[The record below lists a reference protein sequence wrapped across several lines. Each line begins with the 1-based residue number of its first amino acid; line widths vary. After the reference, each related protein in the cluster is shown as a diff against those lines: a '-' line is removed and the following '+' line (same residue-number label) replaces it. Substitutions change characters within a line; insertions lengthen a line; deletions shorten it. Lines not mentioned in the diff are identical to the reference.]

1 MNNTEFLKYSATEPM
16 TVLRRKL
23 NDGESLYKVTPV
35 KLSIDDARDDV
46 LYVQYVLENAYSGYP
61 HYDET
66 LFRTAF
72 ISVLDELN
80 SLEKITPNELI
91 DLICKHL
98 SFISDGH
105 LSLSTQDYGKGF
117 YKKVHTFVSDLRL
130 TKTNDS
136 YFDLCSG
143 KPISFDSSLR
153 IFPTVSMNGAAT
165 YLIGV
170 RSKEQIEVIFVRIGN
185 NEEVLPVHKIKSHTS
200 TEEFLVDECY
210 HEDTAIITCSSF
222 VGDSEAQKNKLYE
235 IGKKCRNYKHVI
247 WDLSNNLG
255 GNSELPKQFLL
266 GLTGGFRD
274 TLKFLELKSTLV
286 HAKEYGIIQDI
297 PYRFEQICN
306 EQTESAD
313 LFNGELHVIIN
324 DMVASSAEIAVAWA
338 ATLPRVTFYGC
349 NSLGIGCFG
358 DLCIYYLPNSK
369 VVLWC
374 PQKVFDTNI
383 VETVGFE
390 PDYWIDSKDIATSV
404 LNKIN
409 SKIAIL

>member
-1 MNNTEFLKYSATEPM
+1 MNNTEYLKHSATEPM
-16 TVLRRKL
+16 TVLRRKF
-23 NDGESLYKVTPV
+23 NDGESLYKDTPV
-35 KLSIDDARDDV
+35 ELSIDDARDDV
-46 LYVQYVLENAYSGYP
+46 LYVQYVLENAYSGYSY
-61 HYDET
+61 YDET
-66 LFRTAF
+66 SFRTAF
-72 ISVLDELN
+72 ISVLDEIN

-91 DLICKHL
+91 DLMCKHL

-117 YKKVHTFVSDLRL
+117 YKKEQTYVSDLL
-130 TKTNDS
+130 LSKTDDC

-143 KPISFDSSLR
+143 KQVSFDSTLR
-153 IFPTVSMNGAAT
+153 IFPTVSMNGSDA
-165 YLIGV
+165 YLLGI
-170 RSKEQIEVIFVRIGN
+170 RSKEQIETISVRIGN
-185 NEEVLPVHKIKSHTS
+185 TEEVLPVHKIKSHT
-200 TEEFLVDECY
+200 TTKEFLVDECY
-210 HEDTAIITCSSF
+210 HGDTAIITCSSF
-222 VGDSEAQKNKLYE
+222 VGDSEAQMNKLYE
-235 IGKKCRNYKHVI
+235 TGKKCRNYKHVV

-274 TLKFLELKSTLV
+274 ALKFLELRSTLV
-286 HAKEYGIIQDI
+286 HAKEYGTIQDI

-338 ATLPRVTFYGC
+338 ASLPRVTFYGC

-358 DLCIYYLPNSK
+358 DLCIYYLPNSQ

-390 PDYWIDSKDIATSV
+390 PDYWIDSNDVVTPV
-404 LNKIN
+404 QNKIN
-409 SKIAIL
+409 STIR

>member
-1 MNNTEFLKYSATEPM
+1 MNNTEYLKYSATEPM
-16 TVLRRKL
+16 TVLRRKF
-23 NDGESLYKVTPV
+23 NDGESLYKDTPV
-35 KLSIDDARDDV
+35 ELSIDDARDDV
-46 LYVQYVLENAYSGYP
+46 LYVQYVLENAYSGYSY
-61 HYDET
+61 YDEA

-72 ISVLDELN
+72 LSVLDELN
-80 SLEKITPNELI
+80 TLEKITPNKLI

-117 YKKVHTFVSDLRL
+117 YKMEQTYVSDLL
-130 TKTNDS
+130 LSKTDDC
-136 YFDLCSG
+136 YLDLCSG
-143 KPISFDSSLR
+143 KPVSFDSTLR
-153 IFPTVSMNGAAT
+153 IFPTVSMSGSDA
-165 YLIGV
+165 YLLGI
-170 RSKEQIEVIFVRIGN
+170 RSKEQIDAISVRLGN
-185 NEEVLPVHKIKSHTS
+185 TEEVLPVHKIRSHAT
-200 TEEFLVDECY
+200 TEQFSVEECY

-222 VGDSEAQKNKLYE
+222 VGDSDAQMKKLYE
-235 IGKKCRNYKHVI
+235 IGKKCRSYKHVI

-266 GLTGGFRD
+266 GLTGGFCD
-274 TLKFLELKSTLV
+274 TLQFLELRSTLV
-286 HAKEYGIIQDI
+286 HAKEYGAIQDI
-297 PYRFEQICN
+297 PYGFEQIRN

-358 DLCIYYLPNSK
+358 DLCIYYLPHSQ

-390 PDYWIDSKDIATSV
+390 PNYWIDSNDVVTIV
-404 LNKIN
+404 QNKTN
-409 SKIAIL
+409 SKVR

>member
-1 MNNTEFLKYSATEPM
+1 MNSFEYLKYSATEPM
-16 TVLRRKL
+16 TVLRRKF
-23 NDGESLYKVTPV
+23 NDGESIYKDTPV
-35 KLSIDDARDDV
+35 ELSIDDARYDV
-46 LYVQYVLENAYSGYP
+46 LYVQYVLENAYSGYSS
-61 HYDET
+61 YDET

-91 DLICKHL
+91 DLMCKHL

-117 YKKVHTFVSDLRL
+117 YKKEQTYVSDLL
-130 TKTNDS
+130 LSKTDDC

-143 KPISFDSSLR
+143 KQVSFDSTLR
-153 IFPTVSMNGAAT
+153 IFPTVSMNGSDA
-165 YLIGV
+165 YLLGI
-170 RSKEQIEVIFVRIGN
+170 RSKEQIEAISVRIGN
-185 NEEVLPVHKIKSHTS
+185 TEEVLPVHKIKSHT
-200 TEEFLVDECY
+200 TTKEFLVDECY
-210 HEDTAIITCSSF
+210 HGDTAIITCSSF
-222 VGDSEAQKNKLYE
+222 VGDSEAQMNKLYE
-235 IGKKCRNYKHVI
+235 TGKKCRNYKHVV

-274 TLKFLELKSTLV
+274 ALKFFELRSTLV
-286 HAKEYGIIQDI
+286 HAKEYGTIQDV

-324 DMVASSAEIAVAWA
+324 DMVASSTEIAVAWA
-338 ATLPRVTFYGC
+338 ASLPRVTFYGC

-358 DLCIYYLPNSK
+358 DLCIYYLPNSQ

-390 PDYWIDSKDIATSV
+390 PDYWIDSNDVVTPV
-404 LNKIN
+404 QNKIN
-409 SKIAIL
+409 STVR

>member
-1 MNNTEFLKYSATEPM
+1 MNNTEYLKYSATEPM
-16 TVLRRKL
+16 SVLRRKF
-23 NDGESLYKVTPV
+23 NDGESLYKDTPV
-35 KLSIDDARDDV
+35 ELSIGDARDDV
-46 LYVQYVLENAYSGYP
+46 LYVQYVLENAYSGYSY
-61 HYDET
+61 YDEA

-72 ISVLDELN
+72 FSVLDELN
-80 SLEKITPNELI
+80 TLEKITPNELI

-105 LSLSTQDYGKGF
+105 LSLATQDYGKGF
-117 YKKVHTFVSDLRL
+117 YKMEQTYVSDLLLSKR
-130 TKTNDS
+130 DDC

-143 KPISFDSSLR
+143 KPISFDSTLR
-153 IFPTVSMNGAAT
+153 IFPTVSMNGSDA
-165 YLIGV
+165 YLLGI
-170 RSKEQIEVIFVRIGN
+170 RSKEQIDAISVRIGN
-185 NEEVLPVHKIKSHTS
+185 TEEVLPVHKIKSNTT
-200 TEEFLVDECY
+200 TEQFLVEEHY
-210 HEDTAIITCSSF
+210 QEDTAIITCSSF
-222 VGDSEAQKNKLYE
+222 VGDSDAQMNKLYE
-235 IGKKCRNYKHVI
+235 IGKRCRHYKHVI

-286 HAKEYGIIQDI
+286 HAKEYGSIQDI
-297 PYRFEQICN
+297 PHHFEQICT
-306 EQTESAD
+306 EQTVSAD
-313 LFNGELHVIIN
+313 LFTGELHIIIN
-324 DMVASSAEIAVAWA
+324 DMVASSTEIAVAWA

-358 DLCIYYLPNSK
+358 DLCIYYLPNSQ

-390 PDYWIDSKDIATSV
+390 PNYWIDSNDVVTLV
-404 LNKIN
+404 RNKIN
-409 SKIAIL
+409 SIVI